1 MNRLLDVVVVL
12 DTIAGVLVVLGAA
25 WLVWTRPGLMTWG
38 FFIYVIQFNP
48 GQAFQFWAW
57 LQLWPRALLAQN
69 VIFLVMQAAAYT
81 GLLLFA
87 LRAPV
92 DRAEGRWRTIER
104 ALPALAIVFLGVALA
119 SMATVFGYPAEI
131 WARSMLLIG
140 FAVSV
145 GALAILI
152 GRRRDLSPRDYQR
165 IRWVIWGC
173 LIGLPAYLLAQ
184 LSQETSLFGQFL
196 GEAQAPEEVAGA
208 LSLVNG
214 ILCLFV
220 VEAVRRKSVVN
231 VWIPLRRATA
241 FGLLL
246 SVPVL
251 FLHKQI
257 ETIDEYIHMPD
268 WAWVVVASGLV
279 YLIARGHEFAT
290 ELMDRLFDRKF
301 IRAERHLADV
311 GETIQNSGS
320 LDEIERLLVNEPM
333 QHATPGVGG
342 FVSRAG
348 RLVHPKPQRRL
359 GRGPRR
365 CAHQQPSPALGAVRP
380 KALHPRFGRRRSRLP
395 CRASGR
401 PRAAGSRR
409 ASRQCASLLCAR
421 PLWRPRDRN
430 RSRLERAPPP
440 RQPRPRRRDRL
451 CSSRKR
457 DASEAHRHPGERARE
472 DTGAS
477 LTRTLDDIQACVFDA
492 YGTLFDFAS
501 AAARC
506 ADVPEDR
513 RAALTALWRDK
524 QLQYAWLRTLENRYA
539 DFWQVTGDALDFALE
554 SLDLETPSLRERLM
568 DLYLGL
574 EPFPEVPAVL
584 ARLREA
590 GFKTAI
596 LSNGSPMMLE
606 ALVKRS
612 GLEAM
617 FDAVLSVDAV
627 RAFKTHPDVYQYA
640 LDSLHLPA
648 SAISFQSSNAW
659 DAHGASDFGMR
670 VVWCNRYGQRRER
683 LPGSPDFEIRTLAE
697 LPALLGGGPS

>member
-1 MNRLLDVVVVL
+1 MRCAPVGTIVCASLLSQWGGVTYVTAGREATLIFAPSPDHALQEVRLTAEPRPTNRLLDLVIVL
-12 DTIAGVLVVLGAA
+12 DTLAGCLVVLGAA

-38 FFIYVIQFNP
+38 FFVYVIQFNP

-145 GALAILI
+145 AALVILI

-184 LSQETSLFGQFL
+184 LSQETSLFSHLL
-196 GEAQAPEEVAGA
+196 GGGQAPEEAAGA

-220 VEAVRRKSVVN
+220 VEAVRRPTVVN

-246 SVPVL
+246 SVPAL

-279 YLIARGHEFAT
+279 YLLARGHELAT

-301 IRAERHLADV
+301 IRAEHHLTEV
-311 GETIQNSGS
+311 GETLQNSGS
-320 LDEIERLLVNEPM
+320 LDEIERLLVNEP
-333 QHATPGVGG
+333 TNTL
-342 FVSRAG
+342 
-348 RLVHPKPQRRL
+348 RL
-359 GRGPRR
+359 
-365 CAHQQPSPALGAVRP
+365 
-380 KALHPRFGRRRSRLP
+380 
-395 CRASGR
+395 
-401 PRAAGSRR
+401 
-409 ASRQCASLLCAR
+409 
-421 PLWRPRDRN
+421 
-430 RSRLERAPPP
+430 
-440 RQPRPRRRDRL
+440 
-451 CSSRKR
+451 
-457 DASEAHRHPGERARE
+457 
-472 DTGAS
+472 
-477 LTRTLDDIQACVFDA
+477 
-492 YGTLFDFAS
+492 AS
-501 AAARC
+501 AALFRERDGLFIRSLSTGWN
-506 ADVPEDR
+506 ADHAD
-513 RAALTALWRDK
+513 ALTSNHPLLAARFDRKPYTLDSVDAAPASPAELPDDLERPILVVPVGNARRCYALLLYGGHEVGTDLDSGERRLLGSLARDAEIA
-524 QLQYAWLRTLENRYA
+524 YAQVESDTLRKRIAVLENELARTLEPR
-539 DFWQVTGDALDFALE
+539 
-554 SLDLETPSLRERLM
+554 
-568 DLYLGL
+568 
-574 EPFPEVPAVL
+574 
-584 ARLREA
+584 
-590 GFKTAI
+590 
-596 LSNGSPMMLE
+596 
-606 ALVKRS
+606 
-612 GLEAM
+612 
-617 FDAVLSVDAV
+617 
-627 RAFKTHPDVYQYA
+627 
-640 LDSLHLPA
+640 
-648 SAISFQSSNAW
+648 
-659 DAHGASDFGMR
+659 
-670 VVWCNRYGQRRER
+670 
-683 LPGSPDFEIRTLAE
+683 
-697 LPALLGGGPS
+697 

>member
-1 MNRLLDVVVVL
+1 MRACAPAIGSILPRCRCAPVDTIVCASLLSQWGGVTYVTAGREATLDLRLRRQSTRRHEVKLTAEPRPINRLLDVVVVL
-12 DTIAGVLVVLGAA
+12 DTIAGILVVLGAA

-196 GEAQAPEEVAGA
+196 GEGQAPEEVAGA

-220 VEAVRRKSVVN
+220 VEAVRRQSVVN

-257 ETIDEYIHMPD
+257 EVIDEYIHMPD

-290 ELMDRLFDRKF
+290 ELMNRLFDRKF

-311 GETIQNSGS
+311 GETIQNSDS
-320 LDEIERLLVNEPM
+320 LDEIERLLVNEPISTLRLASAALFRE
-333 QHATPGVGG
+333 QDGLFTRSLSTGWDADHADALTSNHPLLSARFDRKPYTPE
-342 FVSRAG
+342 
-348 RLVHPKPQRRL
+348 
-359 GRGPRR
+359 
-365 CAHQQPSPALGAVRP
+365 
-380 KALHPRFGRRRSRLP
+380 FGRRRSASPAELP
-395 CRASGR
+395 DDLER
-401 PRAAGSRR
+401 PVLVVPVGNARRCYALVLYGGHEIGTDLDSSERHLLGSLARDAEIAYAQVESETLAAADRRCWRTSSRR
-409 ASRQCASLLCAR
+409 RWSPVDPHPLMAFRPASSTPTAPCST
-421 PLWRPRDRN
+421 
-430 RSRLERAPPP
+430 SPPP
-440 RQPRPRRRDRL
+440 RRAAPTCRR
-451 CSSRKR
+451 
-457 DASEAHRHPGERARE
+457 
-472 DTGAS
+472 
-477 LTRTLDDIQACVFDA
+477 I
-492 YGTLFDFAS
+492 
-501 AAARC
+501 AAR
-506 ADVPEDR
+506 R
-513 RAALTALWRDK
+513 
-524 QLQYAWLRTLENRYA
+524 
-539 DFWQVTGDALDFALE
+539 
-554 SLDLETPSLRERLM
+554 
-568 DLYLGL
+568 
-574 EPFPEVPAVL
+574 
-584 ARLREA
+584 
-590 GFKTAI
+590 
-596 LSNGSPMMLE
+596 
-606 ALVKRS
+606 
-612 GLEAM
+612 
-617 FDAVLSVDAV
+617 
-627 RAFKTHPDVYQYA
+627 
-640 LDSLHLPA
+640 
-648 SAISFQSSNAW
+648 
-659 DAHGASDFGMR
+659 
-670 VVWCNRYGQRRER
+670 
-683 LPGSPDFEIRTLAE
+683 
-697 LPALLGGGPS
+697 

>member
-1 MNRLLDVVVVL
+1 MADRNGKSHFGRIALLILTVYALAMIVPDVLRVVRPLGSFGLAMDGDGRIYDVRGPFEAQQDSPAWRAGLRAGDRLDLAAMRCAPVDTIVCASLLSQWGGVTYVTPGREATLVVASGTDRSGREVRLTAEPRPMNRLLDVVVVL

-69 VIFLVMQAAAYT
+69 VIFLVMQAAAYA

-92 DRAEGRWRTIER
+92 DRAEGRWRTVER
-104 ALPALAIVFLGVALA
+104 ALPVLAIVFLGVALA
-119 SMATVFGYPAEI
+119 SMGTVFGYPAEM

-184 LSQETSLFGQFL
+184 LSQQTSLFGQLL
-196 GEAQAPEEVAGA
+196 GEGQAPEEAAGA

-220 VEAVRRKSVVN
+220 VEAVRRKTVVN

-257 ETIDEYIHMPD
+257 EVIDEYIRMPY
-268 WAWVVVASGLV
+268 WAWVAVASGLV

-290 ELMDRLFDRKF
+290 ELMNRLFDRKF

-311 GETIQNSGS
+311 GETVQNSDS

-333 QHATPGVGG
+333 STL
-342 FVSRAG
+342 
-348 RLVHPKPQRRL
+348 RL
-359 GRGPRR
+359 
-365 CAHQQPSPALGAVRP
+365 
-380 KALHPRFGRRRSRLP
+380 
-395 CRASGR
+395 
-401 PRAAGSRR
+401 
-409 ASRQCASLLCAR
+409 
-421 PLWRPRDRN
+421 
-430 RSRLERAPPP
+430 
-440 RQPRPRRRDRL
+440 
-451 CSSRKR
+451 
-457 DASEAHRHPGERARE
+457 
-472 DTGAS
+472 
-477 LTRTLDDIQACVFDA
+477 
-492 YGTLFDFAS
+492 AS
-501 AAARC
+501 AALFREQGGIFSRSLSAGWN
-506 ADVPEDR
+506 ADHAD
-513 RAALTALWRDK
+513 ALTSNHPLLSGRFDRKPYTPDLVDAAHASHAELPDDLERPVLVVPVGNARRCYALVLYGGHEIGTD
-524 QLQYAWLRTLENRYA
+524 
-539 DFWQVTGDALDFALE
+539 LDSGETHLLE
-554 SLDLETPSLRERLM
+554 SLARDAEIAYAQVERETLRRRIAALERQLAKT
-568 DLYLGL
+568 L
-574 EPFPEVPAVL
+574 EP
-584 ARLREA
+584 R
-590 GFKTAI
+590 
-596 LSNGSPMMLE
+596 
-606 ALVKRS
+606 
-612 GLEAM
+612 
-617 FDAVLSVDAV
+617 
-627 RAFKTHPDVYQYA
+627 
-640 LDSLHLPA
+640 
-648 SAISFQSSNAW
+648 
-659 DAHGASDFGMR
+659 
-670 VVWCNRYGQRRER
+670 
-683 LPGSPDFEIRTLAE
+683 
-697 LPALLGGGPS
+697 

>member
-1 MNRLLDVVVVL
+1 MADRNGASVFGRVALLLLTVYALAMIAPDLLRVVRPLGSFGLAMDGDGRIYDVQGPFEAEHDSPAWQAGLRAGDRLDLAAMRCAPVDTTRCASLMSQWGGVTYVTAGREATFLVASAPEQAPREVKLTAEPRPTNRLLDAVIVL
-12 DTIAGVLVVLGAA
+12 DTIAGCLVVLGAA

-81 GLLLFA
+81 GLLMFA

-92 DRAEGRWRTIER
+92 DRTEGQWRTVEH

-184 LSQETSLFGQFL
+184 LSQETSLFGHL
-196 GEAQAPEEVAGA
+196 IGEGQAPEEAAGA

-220 VEAVRRKSVVN
+220 VEAVRRPTVVN

-257 ETIDEYIHMPD
+257 EVIDEYIHMPD

-290 ELMDRLFDRKF
+290 GLMDRLFDRKF
-301 IRAERHLADV
+301 IRAERHLAEV
-311 GETIQNSGS
+311 GETIQNSDS
-320 LDEIERLLVNEPM
+320 VDKIERLLVNEPIS
-333 QHATPGVGG
+333 T
-342 FVSRAG
+342 
-348 RLVHPKPQRRL
+348 L
-359 GRGPRR
+359 G
-365 CAHQQPSPALGAVRP
+365 L
-380 KALHPRFGRRRSRLP
+380 
-395 CRASGR
+395 
-401 PRAAGSRR
+401 
-409 ASRQCASLLCAR
+409 
-421 PLWRPRDRN
+421 
-430 RSRLERAPPP
+430 
-440 RQPRPRRRDRL
+440 
-451 CSSRKR
+451 
-457 DASEAHRHPGERARE
+457 
-472 DTGAS
+472 
-477 LTRTLDDIQACVFDA
+477 
-492 YGTLFDFAS
+492 AS
-501 AAARC
+501 AALFREQDGLFTRSLSTGWD
-506 ADVPEDR
+506 ADHAD
-513 RAALTALWRDK
+513 ALTSNHPLLSARFDRK
-524 QLQYAWLRTLENRYA
+524 PY
-539 DFWQVTGDALDFALE
+539 
-554 SLDLETPSLRERLM
+554 TP
-568 DLYLGL
+568 D
-574 EPFPEVPAVL
+574 
-584 ARLREA
+584 
-590 GFKTAI
+590 
-596 LSNGSPMMLE
+596 
-606 ALVKRS
+606 
-612 GLEAM
+612 
-617 FDAVLSVDAV
+617 SVDA
-627 RAFKTHPDVYQYA
+627 AH
-640 LDSLHLPA
+640 A
-648 SAISFQSSNAW
+648 S
-659 DAHGASDFGMR
+659 
-670 VVWCNRYGQRRER
+670 
-683 LPGSPDFEIRTLAE
+683 LAE
-697 LPALLGGGPS
+697 LPDDLERPVLVVPVGNARRCYALVLYGGHEIGTDLDSSERHLLGSLARDAEIAYAQVESETLRRRIKALERQLAKTLEPS